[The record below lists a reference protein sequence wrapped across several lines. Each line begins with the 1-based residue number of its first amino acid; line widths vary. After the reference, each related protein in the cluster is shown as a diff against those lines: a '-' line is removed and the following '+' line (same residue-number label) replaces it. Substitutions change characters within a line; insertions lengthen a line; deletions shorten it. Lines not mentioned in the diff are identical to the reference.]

1 MILVIAAMK
10 EELAEY
16 IARGRFCVLECSEK
30 VTLYQSTYRRDV
42 VIALTGVGRKRAE
55 DATALAVMRLEPD
68 LAISTGFA
76 GAAQPGLETGELVL
90 CDTVMAVE
98 GPADCWAGSA
108 TPAKPAGDAGLRER
122 VATDIRES
130 GARCFRGGCLS
141 VPEIVLNSSA
151 KRRIGVDYKVSI
163 VDMESYWVSRIAAEH
178 RVPCLVLRSVL
189 DTVEQSLPSFVGS
202 MPANGSRSRRSVLG
216 QALARPGELPGLVR
230 LARQARVARASLA
243 RALFTLAPGIL
254 GSPDATIDNV

>member
-1 MILVIAAMK
+1 MILVVAAMK

-16 IARGRFCVLECSEK
+16 LDRGRFFVLDRSEQ
-30 VTLYQSTYRRDV
+30 VALFQSMYRRDV
-42 VIALTGVGRKRAE
+42 VVVVTGIGRKRAE
-55 DATALAVMRLEPD
+55 DATGVAIMRLAPD
-68 LAISTGFA
+68 LVISTGFA
-76 GAAQPGLETGELVL
+76 GAVRPGLETGELVL
-90 CDTVMAVE
+90 CDTVLSVE
-98 GPADCWAGSA
+98 GPADSWAGSA
-108 TPAKPAGDAGLRER
+108 TPALPAGDAGLRER
-122 VATDIRES
+122 VSTGIQES
-130 GARCFRGGCLS
+130 GERCSSGGCLS
-141 VPEIVLNSSA
+141 VPEIVLNGPD